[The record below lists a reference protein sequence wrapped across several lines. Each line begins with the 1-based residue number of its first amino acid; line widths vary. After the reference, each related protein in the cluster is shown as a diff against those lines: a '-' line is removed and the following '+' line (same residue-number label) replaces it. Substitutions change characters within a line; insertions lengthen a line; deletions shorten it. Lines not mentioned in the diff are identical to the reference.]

1 MGCKMPL
8 KPHPPPPED
17 FNSLTLPV
25 STVSKRD
32 YYRLNNSSYDSAI
45 YFDKSG
51 DGRFDEPSLSYGIC
65 YVGESLEAA
74 FIECFGRDLG
84 IRFVSE
90 ELLRMRNLFVI
101 NNERELKLVNLFGS
115 GLAQL
120 GMDSRVTGGGDYE
133 LSRSWSEAI
142 YNHPDRV
149 DGIRYYSRHDNTRL
163 CCGLF
168 DRTSSVLK
176 ENNQGNLIDNYTERL
191 ADLLDLYKF
200 GLG

>member
-1 MGCKMPL
+1 MPL
-8 KPHPPPPED
+8 KPHPLPPED
-17 FNSLTLPV
+17 FNCLTLPT

-101 NNERELKLVNLFGS
+101 NSQRKLKLVNLFGS

-133 LSRSWSEAI
+133 LSRRWSEAI
-142 YNHPDRV
+142 YNHPNRV

>member
-1 MGCKMPL
+1 MPL

-17 FNSLTLPV
+17 FNCLTLPI

-51 DGRFDEPSLSYGIC
+51 DGRFDEPSLNYGIC

-101 NNERELKLVNLFGS
+101 NNQRELKLVNLFGS

-120 GMDSRVTGGGDYE
+120 GMDSRVTGGGGYD

-176 ENNQGNLIDNYTERL
+176 ESNQGNLIDNYTERL
-191 ADLLDLYKF
+191 ANLLDLYKF